1 MHTSHIGPA
10 RRAVGFNFYVRPL
23 HVQLLMMVYLGE
35 ELFLPGS
42 CKLLEKAQQFLKT
55 SVNLM
60 EIPNGN
66 TFKS

>member
-1 MHTSHIGPA
+1 VASSCSALDDGLLRRGTLPA
-10 RRAVGFNFYVRPL
+10 RFM
-23 HVQLLMMVYLGE
+23 Q
-35 ELFLPGS
+35 
-42 CKLLEKAQQFLKT
+42 LLEKAQQFLKT